1 MYCVDSVS
9 AMTTQVC
16 KVRVDCC
23 DRCDNCFNIY
33 TRNDANLQKHNIYS
47 IDSVHQ
53 SQAHNSV
60 NRKINTVVKTRRPK
74 VFIRERKINL
84 IAEMDKKKSISTDNQ
99 PQVRIKRLLQDLEK
113 EFDALLNENLICK
126 SNETKTFEI

>member
-9 AMTTQVC
+9 AMTTRLC

-84 IAEMDKKKSISTDNQ
+84 VAEMDKKKSISTDNQ